1 MVRGLI
7 GITRDAADA
16 TISSEKESQRQE
28 SKRSCKNCFER
39 MRADRCIFTVL
50 VKGVR
55 PTMMMMLLEV
65 YLGFGELEN

>member
-28 SKRSCKNCFER
+28 SKRSCKDCFER
-39 MRADRCIFTVL
+39 MTADRCIFTVL

-55 PTMMMMLLEV
+55 PTMMMMLEV